1 MFVRTPAMETKKLT
15 RTKTRIPPMLLWLII
30 CAAPGPSQKSDTS
43 DEQSTQAS
51 ALRS

>member
-1 MFVRTPAMETKKLT
+1 
-15 RTKTRIPPMLLWLII
+15 MLCPLI
-30 CAAPGPSQKSDTS
+30 CAALGPSQKSDTS